1 VTKFFRTLALE
12 RADEKSRTVE
22 ASVSSEYPVTRGD
35 FEEVLSHDPAAVD
48 LTRMPLPVVTA
59 HKAAEPAIG
68 VFENARI
75 EGGKLRGTVRF
86 GMSARATEL
95 LQDVMAG
102 VIRGMSIGYQVLK
115 SRWEQDGKRMVATRW
130 APYEVSIVGV
140 GADPTVGF
148 GRSLNLIEGV
158 TMSDIEITQDNEHL
172 SRSQRRQQAQDANQK
187 RVDEILALAEQH
199 GKYLRQNDAAEF
211 IRGMR
216 SVDEFKDLII
226 RRQNDHHAKQTPIN
240 ILNLSDR
247 EQRRYSFINLVK
259 AAIDPAQFGAGAGY
273 EREVSQGLARAYG
286 RDPSGVFVPWTFST
300 RDFTVGSYGTAVVPT
315 GVDGNLWTDFP
326 RPLSAVEA
334 IGAMVLPGLTGD
346 LVIPRAATGATMG
359 TLTEIGS
366 AAETDLIPTN
376 IKLSPKRVGAYV
388 EASRQ
393 SILQAA
399 MPTESLIKRDLML
412 SAAAQIDYLALNGN
426 GTSPQPTGIRDTASI
441 GTVVGGTNGAA
452 PAWSHFVD
460 LQSKCHDSNIGD
472 VKPGYL
478 LNSKTIGKGRQT
490 QMGTSLGWII
500 GNDDLVAGKRFIMAN
515 HLPSN
520 LTKGT
525 STTVCS
531 AAVFSSDWNQAVLG
545 YFGGADVVI
554 DPYSKADQALVR
566 ITLNQFFDFG
576 VRQPLAFSKVDDLIT
591 G

>member
-1 VTKFFRTLALE
+1 
-12 RADEKSRTVE
+12 
-22 ASVSSEYPVTRGD
+22 
-35 FEEVLSHDPAAVD
+35 
-48 LTRMPLPVVTA
+48 
-59 HKAAEPAIG
+59 
-68 VFENARI
+68 
-75 EGGKLRGTVRF
+75 
-86 GMSARATEL
+86 
-95 LQDVMAG
+95 
-102 VIRGMSIGYQVLK
+102 
-115 SRWEQDGKRMVATRW
+115 
-130 APYEVSIVGV
+130 
-140 GADPTVGF
+140 
-148 GRSLNLIEGV
+148 
-158 TMSDIEITQDNEHL
+158 
-172 SRSQRRQQAQDANQK
+172 
-187 RVDEILALAEQH
+187 
-199 GKYLRQNDAAEF
+199 
-211 IRGMR
+211 
-216 SVDEFKDLII
+216 
-226 RRQNDHHAKQTPIN
+226 
-240 ILNLSDR
+240 
-247 EQRRYSFINLVK
+247 
-259 AAIDPAQFGAGAGY
+259 
-273 EREVSQGLARAYG
+273 
-286 RDPSGVFVPWTFST
+286 
-300 RDFTVGSYGTAVVPT
+300 
-315 GVDGNLWTDFP
+315 
-326 RPLSAVEA
+326 
-334 IGAMVLPGLTGD
+334 
-346 LVIPRAATGATMG
+346 
-359 TLTEIGS
+359 
-366 AAETDLIPTN
+366 
-376 IKLSPKRVGAYV
+376 
-388 EASRQ
+388 
-393 SILQAA
+393 
-399 MPTESLIKRDLML
+399 ML